1 MAHASHTP
9 EDVEYLDDTP
19 PHLHILRACPADN
32 WDMVD
37 DQADYMTRQLD
48 AIDAAIQA
56 DEDHL
61 RVATYHAGLQ

>member
-1 MAHASHTP
+1 MAHAFHTP

-19 PHLHILRACPADN
+19 PHLHILRANPADN

-37 DQADYMTRQLD
+37 DQADYVTRQLD
-48 AIDAAIQA
+48 AIDAATQA

-61 RVATYHAGLQ
+61 RVATYHARLQ